1 MAREKEGFRDQYR
14 ALIERFPG
22 REAITMKEA
31 AQVLSV
37 SLDAIAESSDFPK
50 KKIGRRVI
58 VPLVSLARWMC

>member
-1 MAREKEGFRDQYR
+1 MAREKEGFRELYG

-31 AQVLSV
+31 ADVLSV
-37 SLDAIAESSDFPK
+37 SLDVIAESRDFPK

-58 VPLVSLARWMC
+58 VPLVKLALWMC